1 MKKSLIAAGAA
12 SAVLAAMPVLGV
24 FADGDTLT
32 VKDQLT
38 VTVSSSCT
46 MDSVAPAGATSSTG
60 NEYAASGA
68 AGALLNFAA
77 SGGTATSFTVKCNNA
92 NGYTIT
98 PTFTDLKINGLAGA
112 ANAAQDIPYAASSS
126 AGSKT
131 WTAFYTKTTAGV
143 AGTETA
149 FTASGTAVNGTATMT
164 DSYAFSYKVGLGADQ
179 AAGTYV
185 GTASYILAAVPAGSG
200 S

>member
-24 FADGDTLT
+24 FADADPILT
-32 VKDQLT
+32 VKDKLT

-46 MDSVAPAGATSSTG
+46 MDAVNPSGANWTTG
-60 NEYAASGA
+60 NEYTASGA
-68 AGALLNFAA
+68 AGALLNFTAT
-77 SGGTATSFTVKCNNA
+77 SQATSFTVKCNDA
-92 NGYTIT
+92 DGYTIT
-98 PTFTDLKINGLAGA
+98 PTFTDLKINGLEGA

-131 WTAFYTKTTAGV
+131 WTAFYSKNSGA
-143 AGTETA
+143 ATA
-149 FTASGTAVNGTATMT
+149 FAASGTAVTGSATMSDT
-164 DSYAFSYKVGLGADQ
+164 YAFSYSVGLGADQ

-185 GTASYILAAVPAGSG
+185 GTATYVLAAA
-200 S
+200 

>member
-24 FADGDTLT
+24 FADGDVLT

-38 VTVSSSCT
+38 VTVSPSCT
-46 MDSVAPAGATSSTG
+46 MATITPSDATGSTG
-60 NEYAASGA
+60 NTYSATGS
-68 AGALLNFAA
+68 AGALLSFAA
-77 SGGTATSFTVKCNNA
+77 TSTATSFTVKCNDA
-92 NGYTIT
+92 DGYTIT
-98 PTFTDLKINGLAGA
+98 PTFTDLKINGLEGA

-131 WTAFYTKTTAGV
+131 WTAFYSKNSGA
-143 AGTETA
+143 ATA
-149 FTASGTAVNGTATMT
+149 FAASGTAVSGTATMSDT
-164 DSYAFSYKVGLGADQ
+164 YAFSYSVGLGADQ

-185 GTASYILAAVPAGSG
+185 GTATYVLAAA
-200 S
+200 

>member
-24 FADGDTLT
+24 FADGDTLN

-46 MDSVAPAGATSSTG
+46 MDTITPSGATSSTG
-60 NEYAASGA
+60 NEYSASGA
-68 AGALLNFAA
+68 AGSLLSFAA
-77 SGGTATSFTVKCNNA
+77 TSQATSFTVKCNNA
-92 NGYTIT
+92 KGYTIT

-112 ANAAQDIPYAASSS
+112 ANAAQDIPYAASSA

-131 WTAFYTKTTAGV
+131 WTAFYTKTTGGV
-143 AGTETA
+143 AGSPIA
-149 FTASGTAVNGTATMT
+149 FTASGTAVSGTATMT
-164 DSYAFSYKVGLGADQ
+164 DSYAFSYQVGLGADQ

-185 GTASYILAAVPAGSG
+185 GTASYVLAGVAGS
-200 S
+200 

>member
-24 FADGDTLT
+24 FADADPILT
-32 VKDQLT
+32 VKDKLT

-46 MDSVAPAGATSSTG
+46 MDAVNPSGANWTTG
-60 NEYAASGA
+60 NEYTASGA
-68 AGALLNFAA
+68 AGALLNFTAT
-77 SGGTATSFTVKCNNA
+77 SQATSFTVKCNDA
-92 NGYTIT
+92 DGYTIT
-98 PTFTDLKINGLAGA
+98 PTFTDLKIGGLEAP

-131 WTAFYTKTTAGV
+131 WTAFYSKNNGA
-143 AGTETA
+143 ATA
-149 FTASGTAVNGTATMT
+149 FAASGTAVTGSATMSDT
-164 DSYAFSYKVGLGADQ
+164 YAFSYSVGLGADQ

-185 GTASYILAAVPAGSG
+185 GTATYVLAAA
-200 S
+200 